1 MDRRIAYRKKFRSAA
16 APPPKK
22 SAPAHLR
29 GGRGSLGRGYFVD
42 ALIECPGRGMGGELS
57 ETISQDSRSARE
69 FHGPGTPSGPRLS
82 SPRKSHRE
90 APVLRPRSPPKKAPR
105 LARSKP
111 GFPGKGILSLC
122 TGEWFLAGLC
132 VEVFRGKEE
141 KISDHQFG
149 SGGPRRRIRA
159 ESPEALS
166 ALAFRTGFPHW
177 RPHKKSAPAHL
188 FGGRGSLGRGYF
200 VDALIECPRRE
211 IGGGFLAIGEIFFGG
226 PGGRLFPLRLSG
238 LLLSAGERRCIWRGG
253 RGALRDAPGG
263 ACARGNPPELS
274 PFRLLSPPLPCL
286 APERLPGH
294 ASCEPLAPW
303 GSGLGVKRS
312 KAVRGS
318 RGLAEAPKKVPRH
331 TCVVAG
337 APWEGDILWMH

>member
-1 MDRRIAYRKKFRSAA
+1 MDRNRSSCRNSFAFRWKGISITLQITVASLGWTA
-16 APPPKK
+16 GLPIEKNFAPRPRPPPKK

-111 GFPGKGILSLC
+111 GFPGKGILFLC

-166 ALAFRTGFPHW
+166 ALAFRTGFPYW
-177 RPHKKSAPAHL
+177 LSVLAAP
-188 FGGRGSLGRGYF
+188 
-200 VDALIECPRRE
+200 
-211 IGGGFLAIGEIFFGG
+211 
-226 PGGRLFPLRLSG
+226 
-238 LLLSAGERRCIWRGG
+238 
-253 RGALRDAPGG
+253 
-263 ACARGNPPELS
+263 
-274 PFRLLSPPLPCL
+274 
-286 APERLPGH
+286 
-294 ASCEPLAPW
+294 
-303 GSGLGVKRS
+303 
-312 KAVRGS
+312 
-318 RGLAEAPKKVPRH
+318 
-331 TCVVAG
+331 
-337 APWEGDILWMH
+337 

>member
-1 MDRRIAYRKKFRSAA
+1 MHLARRPGRAPGCARRGLCSRKSPGAEPFSLAFPPPPMPGAGATSRPCLVRTAGPVGVWARSETFKGGSWLQRVGGG
-16 APPPKK
+16 PKK

-111 GFPGKGILSLC
+111 GFPGKGILFLC

-177 RPHKKSAPAHL
+177 LS
-188 FGGRGSLGRGYF
+188 
-200 VDALIECPRRE
+200 V
-211 IGGGFLAIGEIFFGG
+211 LAFRTGG
-226 PGGRLFPLRLSG
+226 P
-238 LLLSAGERRCIWRGG
+238 I
-253 RGALRDAPGG
+253 
-263 ACARGNPPELS
+263 
-274 PFRLLSPPLPCL
+274 
-286 APERLPGH
+286 
-294 ASCEPLAPW
+294 
-303 GSGLGVKRS
+303 
-312 KAVRGS
+312 
-318 RGLAEAPKKVPRH
+318 KKVPRH
-331 TCVVAG
+331 TCLVAG